1 MSLVPDTQGE
11 YPQYN
16 AFSPS
21 SVCTPPLHF
30 APVSIIS
37 PFAQSSLLHSH
48 THPSPLTSHTHP
60 SPLTSH
66 THPSPLT
73 SPPTP
78 YPSPV
83 HPPLTWSTHPSPVTP
98 HQSPYHHHSPGPPC
112 PSVHQTCLQSPWQH
126 RSGTRVWRAGP
137 GTPTQRHS
145 GGGGEGRGDWC
156 PPSTSVAFT
165 QWRSAPPGPLC
176 PSPHHTCLQSPWSD
190 LAGTRVAP
198 T

>member
-1 MSLVPDTQGE
+1 MSALHLCTLHLFQSSHPLHSHHSFTVTLTP
-11 YPQYN
+11 
-16 AFSPS
+16 SPLTPHQS
-21 SVCTPPLHF
+21 HPPLTPP
-30 APVSIIS
+30 
-37 PFAQSSLLHSH
+37 SH
-48 THPSPLTSHTHP
+48 THPS
-60 SPLTSH
+60 
-66 THPSPLT
+66 
-73 SPPTP
+73 
-78 YPSPV
+78 PSPV
-83 HPPLTWSTHPSPVTP
+83 HPPLTPHQSTHPSPGPPTPHQSSLTP

-112 PSVHQTCLQSPWQH
+112 PSVHQTCHQSPWQH

-137 GTPTQRHS
+137 GTPTQQHS

-176 PSPHHTCLQSPWSD
+176 PSPHHTCLRSPWSD